1 MPFAPAEPQLN
12 YRAARPHL
20 WTPSSPA
27 DPLLISHLP
36 STASPHAGHLPNP
49 ARQRLTSPC
58 DSTRWYWPA
67 ARPNRLDVNPVAA
80 GVRSGGEGEAPLG
93 RCVL

>member
-12 YRAARPHL
+12 YRAARCSLVDPQL
-20 WTPSSPA
+20 TPRSA
-27 DPLLISHLP
+27 AHLP